1 MIRVSDASAWAHCP
15 RLAWFTLHPPPGE
28 PVAPDPFEELIRA
41 LGDAHEADILAQ
53 FPDHITATSADHTQA
68 LILAQTPVIYQ
79 PRFVDPDLGV
89 IGDPD
94 FLLRENAGY
103 RVADAKLA
111 LSLNNKKAI
120 KAQLGMYRRLAR
132 SKLPALA
139 YLGNG
144 DVAEV
149 GDADAAVAEAFLA
162 DMQALAVAPEEPE
175 THYSYTKCSTC
186 VYSGHCVPQFR
197 QRDEL
202 TLNPAVD
209 ARAAAG
215 LRAQGITT
223 LDELANSEPLA
234 IVDVPYLKGAA
245 RKQRAVLQAL
255 SLKSGDVFRL
265 SETDLPPGDYIH
277 FDIESDPLAEQ
288 PGGEVYLWGFL
299 TPPYS
304 DASFAMVWKDRDQ
317 GADERAWRE
326 FLATVRDF
334 RDTCA
339 RPVFV
344 HYSPY
349 ERTQIRAYARRYN
362 DEGDPIVCWL
372 LGDDSPLLDIQVVT
386 KATFVLP
393 VMSYGLKSICRDRRL
408 VNFQWRLEE
417 SGSQWSVVRYHDY
430 LAATDPAE
438 AAAIKA
444 EILTYNEDDVRATA
458 ALVDWLRARVRRC
471 GVGGGT

>member
-1 MIRVSDASAWAHCP
+1 VIRVSDATAWAHCP
-15 RLAWFTLHPPPGE
+15 RLAWFALHPPPGE
-28 PVAPDPFEELIRA
+28 PVAPDPFEELIRE
-41 LGDAHEADILAQ
+41 LGDAHEADVLAR
-53 FPDHITATSADHTQA
+53 FPDYVTATSADHTQA
-68 LILAQTPVIYQ
+68 LIAAQTPVIYQ
-79 PRFVDPDLGV
+79 PRFVDTALGV
-89 IGDPD
+89 VGDPD
-94 FLLRENAGY
+94 FLLRENADY

-111 LSLNNKKAI
+111 LSLDNKKAI

-132 SKLPALA
+132 SKLPALV

-144 DVAEV
+144 DVTEV
-149 GDADAAVAEAFLA
+149 GDADAAIAESFLV
-162 DMQALAVAPEEPE
+162 DMQALAAAPGEPE

-186 VYSGHCVPQFR
+186 LYSDHCVPQFR

-223 LDELANSEPLA
+223 LDELAASDPAE
-234 IVDVPYLKGAA
+234 IRDVPYLKGAA

-255 SLKSGDVFRL
+255 SLKTGEVLRVRDA
-265 SETDLPPGDYIH
+265 DLPPGDYIH

-299 TPPYS
+299 TPPYLAS
-304 DASFAMVWKDRDQ
+304 SFAMVWKDRER

-326 FLATVRDF
+326 FLATVRGF
-334 RDTCA
+334 RETCA

-349 ERTQIRAYARRYN
+349 ERTQIRAYAKRYD
-362 DEGDPIVCWL
+362 DETDPVVRWL

-386 KATFVLP
+386 KAAFVLP

-430 LAATDPAE
+430 LAATDPDE

-458 ALVDWLRARVRRC
+458 ALVDWLRAQA
-471 GVGGGT
+471 